1 MNRPF
6 PMTRLAGAALFLVLR
21 LYFALPWWGMLIV
34 ATGVFL
40 WAAKR

>member
-6 PMTRLAGAALFLVLR
+6 PMTRVAWMGLYQLLR

-40 WAAKR
+40 WAAKG